1 VSSSSSY
8 CSCGCHS
15 LYSGRSGSSTMR
27 TDSTANVEYLRE
39 KKMKLQRQ
47 LARLEEELEDIGSTS
62 RSTSRSKNA

>member
-1 VSSSSSY
+1 
-8 CSCGCHS
+8 
-15 LYSGRSGSSTMR
+15 MR